1 LTPEDENAIAPAILS
16 AVAGILDLLPIA
28 YVIRIDTS
36 DARVFQRSGP
46 NKRPPIPPVPN
57 PTESDW

>member
-1 LTPEDENAIAPAILS
+1 
-16 AVAGILDLLPIA
+16 
-28 YVIRIDTS
+28 VIRIDTS

-46 NKRPPIPPVPN
+46 NRPPPVPPVPN